1 MPFFLQPPD
10 AFDVILDALLA
21 VDELAPENVSG
32 QMVLDGDDAE
42 FPSPVRGVHQR
53 DDRLGGI
60 EAGRHF
66 QASQRPADGAPRNP
80 QQSGE
85 VGRAEFAALIEPPDF
100 AWRRFPPVEEAA
112 LADLA
117 TPPLDAV
124 FKPFLDD
131 LGRAA
136 KTAFFFS
143 YGNNA
148 P

>member
-1 MPFFLQPPD
+1 
-10 AFDVILDALLA
+10 
-21 VDELAPENVSG
+21 
-32 QMVLDGDDAE
+32 MVLDGDDAE

-85 VGRAEFAALIEPPDF
+85 VGRAEFPALIEPPDF
-100 AWRRFPPVEEAA
+100 AWRRFPSVEEAA